1 MRTKSQANG
10 KLVIE
15 SVAFGVGYTAMLIWV
30 GSALVASFAGTEAYP
45 YWSAIPFLRTDTAG
59 DLAFAVAVVSLVVS
73 RYLQLRRRGTAPTQ
87 PAARPAGRV
96 MVQALAET
104 AAVLCTAVVIY
115 LTFNAV
121 THPETLELQLTH
133 LLPRPSEGTA
143 RVIVLGICL
152 VAVATSRY
160 LRANAPRQSQ
170 PASVPESIG
179 PFPSRLCFASL
190 QYVNGLGEL
199 GKPYAGNCTYG
210 LKGEWGNGPYAAPR
224 P

>member
-1 MRTKSQANG
+1 MRTRSQANG

-30 GSALVASFAGTEAYP
+30 GSALVASFAGTQAYP
-45 YWSAIPFLRTDTAG
+45 YWSAIPFCGPIPPATRRLRLPSSASWLAG
-59 DLAFAVAVVSLVVS
+59 TCSCGAAA
-73 RYLQLRRRGTAPTQ
+73 RRRPSQRLGPPDADG
-87 PAARPAGRV
+87 AGAGRNRSGS
-96 MVQALAET
+96 LHCRCH
-104 AAVLCTAVVIY
+104 LSD
-115 LTFNAV
+115 
-121 THPETLELQLTH
+121 LQRGHTSGNPGAPADY